1 MRSTKVDEQTLY
13 QATAGWLKSV
23 VDILQS
29 AGVEV
34 IAPVETEPGVVELAA
49 INSSEAVVLDYANVR
64 LPLKRLFFPI
74 TEVLL
79 EFENQPDGDVHM
91 KSEPLASS
99 KSEVVVLGARPCDV
113 AALEALD
120 KVFHWDYDD
129 VRYSARRER
138 TTLISFA
145 CAKPDLQCFCTAV
158 GGSPHST
165 GQSDVLVFLGDDGQ
179 ALMQVCSDK
188 GAKFIDQLGN
198 VVKPA
203 PTGTKL
209 PTLPEVKVK
218 FEPEKIKTWL
228 DENFEN
234 DFWTDISL
242 KCLGCGTCSFLCP
255 TCHCFDIVDEA
266 NWQSGQRR
274 RNWDC
279 CSHPMFTKHA
289 SGHNPRPDQ
298 ASRCRQRVMHKFK
311 YFPERFGQ
319 IACVGCGRCT
329 RACCVGQNLV
339 SILTDIET
347 KAKGGNSSDAE

>member
-1 MRSTKVDEQTLY
+1 MRSAKVDEQTLY
-13 QATAGWLKSV
+13 QAAAGWLKSA
-23 VDILQS
+23 VDTLQG

-34 IAPVETEPGVVELAA
+34 IAPIETDPGVVELAA
-49 INSSEAVVLDYANVR
+49 VNSSEAVVSDYANVR
-64 LPLKRLFFPI
+64 LPLKQLFFPI

-79 EFENQPDGDVHM
+79 KFESQPDGDVDV
-91 KSEPLASS
+91 KSEPVAPP
-99 KSEVVVLGARPCDV
+99 KEVVVIGARPCDV

-120 KVFHWDYDD
+120 RVFHWDYDD
-129 VRYSARRER
+129 VRYSSRRER
-138 TTLISFA
+138 TTLITFA
-145 CAKPDLQCFCTAV
+145 CTKPSAQCFCTSV

-165 GQSDVLVFLGDDGQ
+165 AQSDVLVFLGADGQ
-179 ALMQVCSDK
+179 AHLLVCSDK
-188 GAKFIDQLGN
+188 GAKLIERLGE

-203 PTGTKL
+203 QAGAAL
-209 PTLPEVKVK
+209 PTPPEVKSK
-218 FEPEKIKTWL
+218 FDSEKIKTWL

-242 KCLGCGTCSFLCP
+242 KCLGCGACSFLCP

-266 NWQSGQRR
+266 NWRSGQRR

-319 IACVGCGRCT
+319 IACVGCGRCV

-339 SILTDIET
+339 GILTDIET
-347 KAKGGNSSDAE
+347 RAKGGNNSDAE

>member
-1 MRSTKVDEQTLY
+1 MKSARVDEKTLY
-13 QATAGWLKSV
+13 QAAAGWLTSA
-23 VDILQS
+23 VDVLQG

-34 IAPVETEPGVVELAA
+34 IAPVETEPGVFELIAVK
-49 INSSEAVVLDYANVR
+49 SSEEVALNYANVR
-64 LPLKRLFFPI
+64 LPLKRIFFPV

-79 EFENQPDGDVHM
+79 EFENQTDGDVDV
-91 KSEPLASS
+91 KSEPLAPSA
-99 KSEVVVLGARPCDV
+99 EVVVLGARPCGV

-129 VRYSARRER
+129 VRYSARRAR
-138 TTLISFA
+138 TTLVSFA
-145 CAKPDLQCFCTAV
+145 CTKPGPQCFCTSV
-158 GGSPHST
+158 GGSPHNT
-165 GQSDVLVFLGDDGQ
+165 LQSDVIVFLGDDGE

-188 GAKFIDQLGN
+188 GAQFIDRLGG
-198 VVKPA
+198 VVKAA
-203 PTGTKL
+203 PPGTTL
-209 PTLPEVKVK
+209 PPPPEVKTQ
-218 FEPEKIKTWL
+218 FEPDKIKEWL
-228 DENFEN
+228 DGNFEN

-242 KCLGCGTCSFLCP
+242 KCLGCSACSYLCP

-266 NWQSGQRR
+266 NWRSGQRR

-298 ASRCRQRVMHKFK
+298 ASRCRQRLMHKFK

-319 IACVGCGRCT
+319 IACVGCGRCV

-339 SILTDIET
+339 GILTDIES
-347 KAKGGNSSDAE
+347 KANEGDAPHVE

>member
-1 MRSTKVDEQTLY
+1 
-13 QATAGWLKSV
+13 
-23 VDILQS
+23 
-29 AGVEV
+29 
-34 IAPVETEPGVVELAA
+34 
-49 INSSEAVVLDYANVR
+49 
-64 LPLKRLFFPI
+64 
-74 TEVLL
+74 
-79 EFENQPDGDVHM
+79 
-91 KSEPLASS
+91 
-99 KSEVVVLGARPCDV
+99 
-113 AALEALD
+113 
-120 KVFHWDYDD
+120 
-129 VRYSARRER
+129 
-138 TTLISFA
+138 
-145 CAKPDLQCFCTAV
+145 V

-165 GQSDVLVFLGDDGQ
+165 RQSDVLVFLGDDGQ

-266 NWQSGQRR
+266 NWRSGQRR
-274 RNWDC
+274 RNWDY

-319 IACVGCGRCT
+319 IACVGCGRCI

-347 KAKGGNSSDAE
+347 KAKGGNGSDVE